1 MFGCAYPTRNQP
13 TATIDEG
20 HGYRWGNLSPSSLEK
35 TLVIVT
41 ASGRGTRATALTL
54 SVLRGLDRVVLPGDR
69 TLAQEIDVISSVSGG
84 SVAAAYFALE
94 GRGGF
99 DALEDDFVRQNGM
112 GALLGAGL
120 NPFGLISLAT
130 NGKERIDLL
139 IDYLD

>member
-1 MFGCAYPTRNQP
+1 M
-13 TATIDEG
+13 
-20 HGYRWGNLSPSSLEK
+20 
-35 TLVIVT
+35 
-41 ASGRGTRATALTL
+41 
-54 SVLRGLDRVVLPGDR
+54 RGLDRVVLPGDR